1 MVARDPRYRVVL
13 CGRALT
19 GRALANLDEAAAS
32 AGVVLERRIRQGGS
46 WDVVVRAA

>member
-1 MVARDPRYRVVL
+1 MVARDPLPR
-13 CGRALT
+13 RAVRPRPDR
-19 GRALANLDEAAAS
+19 RALANLDEAAAS